1 VQGGKGLVKTS
12 FIISLTV
19 AGAVIAACFIDNPA
33 LKLAPERDAEAVAK
47 PDGALPLVDAGPSI
61 CARYGGYAAAEKITN
76 AAVAAVVSDCRIG
89 RFFAGLDAKKSAHLV
104 DCLTKQ
110 VAVVLGCEGVRYDVD
125 NAGER
130 CLGMQESHRTLSI
143 RNQDMDVFVEDLVT
157 VLQSA
162 GVAQTD
168 IDAIAPGILSLR
180 GDIVTNSAPGNGKSI
195 CDAGPSVPDGS
206 LPADAGGGG

>member
-12 FIISLTV
+12 FIISLT
-19 AGAVIAACFIDNPA
+19 AGAFIAACFIDNPP
-33 LKLAPERDAEAVAK
+33 LKVAAERDASVAA
-47 PDGALPLVDAGPSI
+47 PDASPIVVDAGPSI
-61 CARYGGYAAAEKITN
+61 CARYGGYAAAEKITKS
-76 AAVAAVVSDCRIG
+76 AVDAVIADCRIG

-130 CLGMQESHRTLSI
+130 CLGMQESHRALSI
-143 RNQDMDVFVEDLVT
+143 RNQDMDVFIEDLVT
-157 VLQSA
+157 VLQNA
-162 GVAQTD
+162 GVAQAD

-180 GDIVTNSAPGNGKSI
+180 GDIVTNSAPGNGKST
-195 CDAGPSVPDGS
+195 CDAGPPLPDAS
-206 LPADAGGGG
+206 LPVDAGGGG